1 MLTARRRRPGGIS
14 RTVVTESTC
23 TTPAVSRVDP
33 VTESVPNFPALRAST
48 ALGYWFSA
56 FVLGNLASLV
66 AVVLVWRG
74 QVTDTVPIWVTGI
87 SAGVMWLVFAAFLRL
102 VSHGTGSGSMR
113 HDFGFA
119 LRRNDLWVGVPLG
132 VFSQL
137 VLVNLVNWPL
147 SRVFPGQFSPDKVEE
162 RARSIADSAPGA
174 WVVLLVVVV
183 VVAAPLIE
191 ELMYRGLIQQGL
203 ANSFGPVR
211 GWVLGAVVFA
221 AIHFAPVE
229 FPGLFVFALVLGW
242 CYRRTGR
249 LGMGIIT
256 HMAFNATGL
265 LVVMRV
271 N

>member
-1 MLTARRRRPGGIS
+1 M
-14 RTVVTESTC
+14 
-23 TTPAVSRVDP
+23 TPVA
-33 VTESVPNFPALRAST
+33 ESVPNFPALRAGT

-56 FVLGNLASLV
+56 FVLGNMASLISV
-66 AVVLVWRG
+66 MLVWHG
-74 QVTDTVPIWVTGI
+74 KVPDTMPIWVTGI

-119 LRRNDLWVGVPLG
+119 FRPRDLWIGLPLG

-147 SRVFPGQFSPDKVEE
+147 SRVFPGQFSPDRVEE

-174 WVVLLVVVV
+174 WVVLLVAVV

-203 ANSFGPVR
+203 ANSLGSVR
-211 GWVLGAVVFA
+211 GWVAGAAVFA
-221 AIHFAPVE
+221 AIHLAPVE

-249 LGMGIIT
+249 LGTGIIA